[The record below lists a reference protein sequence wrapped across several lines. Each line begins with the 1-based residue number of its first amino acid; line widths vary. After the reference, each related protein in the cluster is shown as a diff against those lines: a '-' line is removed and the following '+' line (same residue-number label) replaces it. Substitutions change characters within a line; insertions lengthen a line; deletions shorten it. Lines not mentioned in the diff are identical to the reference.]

1 MNTPDILGILLLV
14 VYVFIFFLVFILFLV
29 LPLRG
34 LLKSGI
40 FLIVFGLFLWL
51 GNYGLLPY
59 VNWSRDW
66 PWIFIM
72 FGLWL
77 LIRPLLKVRK
87 GKARENRVKNI
98 IKELEEGKISAEEAE
113 KRIKELK

>member
-14 VYVFIFFLVFILFLV
+14 VYVFILFLV
-29 LPLRG
+29 LHLPLRG

-40 FLIVFGLFLWL
+40 FLIGFGLLLWL